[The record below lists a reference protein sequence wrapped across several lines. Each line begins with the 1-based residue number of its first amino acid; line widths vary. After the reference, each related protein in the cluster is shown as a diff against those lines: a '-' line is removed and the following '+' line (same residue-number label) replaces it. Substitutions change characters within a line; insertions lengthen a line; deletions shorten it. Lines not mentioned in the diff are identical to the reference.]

1 MIDPLSR
8 AKLPRRR
15 LLGAAALGLTLLA
28 RPAPA
33 QRLDSLPSLLER
45 LDLLPGL
52 EALLLGE
59 QHDASDHQRI
69 ATEVVRALSLRQRL
83 AAVVLEMLPAGRN
96 SAELSS
102 GASEEDVRKTLAW
115 DDGGWPWPA
124 YGPVVMAAVRAGI
137 PVLGGDLAREQ
148 LRASMG
154 RSELEQRLSPAALAR
169 QMQLMREGHCNL
181 LPESQIR
188 PMARMQIA
196 RDLSLADALMQAART
211 AQAGQ
216 MVLMLCG
223 SVHAD
228 KTLGVPQHL
237 PAALKSASV
246 RLLARGTDPSGG
258 HFDAHWLT
266 EPAPSTDHCAALR
279 ERFRPSGRPSAPG

>member
-1 MIDPLSR
+1 
-8 AKLPRRR
+8 
-15 LLGAAALGLTLLA
+15 
-28 RPAPA
+28 
-33 QRLDSLPSLLER
+33 
-45 LDLLPGL
+45 
-52 EALLLGE
+52 
-59 QHDASDHQRI
+59 
-69 ATEVVRALSLRQRL
+69 
-83 AAVVLEMLPAGRN
+83 
-96 SAELSS
+96 
-102 GASEEDVRKTLAW
+102 
-115 DDGGWPWPA
+115 
-124 YGPVVMAAVRAGI
+124 
-137 PVLGGDLAREQ
+137 
-148 LRASMG
+148 MG
-154 RSELEQRLSPAALAR
+154 RSELEQRLPPAALAR

-181 LPESQIR
+181 LPESQIL

-237 PAALKSASV
+237 PATLKSASV